1 MLEQIIDFAKTLDS
15 TAIYVFLFVIA
26 YLENV
31 VPPIPGDLPVAFVGS
46 LIAINDITFFGCVL
60 SASAGSLLGFFTMYG
75 VGRFIGLRLY
85 QDTGGTVRHKWVE
98 LTKKIFP
105 PAQMHVVKEQFS
117 RYGYW
122 LITANR
128 FLTGSRAIISIV
140 AGMSHLNVFAV
151 HLCAF
156 VSAMLWNIVLVY
168 GGYLLGSNWEK
179 LGDYISTY
187 GTILTVIVL
196 SVIALLIARAIKK
209 RRQPSSN
216 L

>member
-1 MLEQIIDFAKTLDS
+1 MLEQLIEYAKTLNS
-15 TAIYVFLFVIA
+15 TAIYAFLFVIA

-31 VPPIPGDLPVAFVGS
+31 IPPIPGDLPVAFVGS
-46 LIAINDITFFGCVL
+46 LIVFNDVTFFGCVL
-60 SASAGSLLGFFTMYG
+60 SASVGSVLGFFTMYG
-75 VGRFIGLRLY
+75 VGYFIGVQLY
-85 QDTGGTVRHKWVE
+85 GDDGSTVRHKWVE
-98 LTKKIFP
+98 LTKKVFP
-105 PAQMHVVKEQFS
+105 PEQVNAFKKRFA

-128 FLTGSRAIISIV
+128 FLAGSRAIISIA
-140 AGMSHLNVFAV
+140 AGMSHLNIFAV

-156 VSAMLWNIVLVY
+156 ISAILWNILLVY

-179 LGDYISTY
+179 LGEYLSAY
-187 GTILTVIVL
+187 GTVVTVIILFV
-196 SVIALLIARAIKK
+196 VVVYIVRAILK

>member
-1 MLEQIIDFAKTLDS
+1 MLEQVIQFARTLDS
-15 TAIYVFLFVIA
+15 TSIYLLLFAIA

-46 LIAINDITFFGCVL
+46 LIALNDMSFVGCVL
-60 SASAGSLLGFFTMYG
+60 SASVGSVLGFFTMYG
-75 VGRFIGLRLY
+75 IGRFIGFRLY
-85 QDTGGTVRHKWVE
+85 QDRGGTVRHKWVE
-98 LTKKIFP
+98 LTKKVFP
-105 PAQMHVVKEQFS
+105 PEQLDIVKSQFS
-117 RYGYW
+117 HYGYW
-122 LITANR
+122 LIVANR
-128 FLTGSRAIISIV
+128 FLTGSRAIISIA
-140 AGMSHLNVFAV
+140 AGMSHLNIAAV

-156 VSAMLWNIVLVY
+156 VSAILWNILLVY

-187 GTILTVIVL
+187 GTILTVVVLGIVI
-196 SVIALLIARAIKK
+196 VFVVRAILK

>member
-1 MLEQIIDFAKTLDS
+1 MLEQLVEFAKTLDS
-15 TAIYVFLFVIA
+15 TAIYLFLFVIA

-46 LIAINDITFFGCVL
+46 LLAFGDLTFFGCVL
-60 SASAGSLLGFFTMYG
+60 SASVGSVLGFFTMYS
-75 VGRFIGLRLY
+75 VGRFIGFRLY
-85 QDTGGTVRHKWVE
+85 EESGGAMRHKWVE

-105 PAQMHVVKEQFS
+105 PEQFAFF
-117 RYGYW
+117 REQFARFGYW
-122 LITANR
+122 LIVGNR
-128 FLTGSRAIISIV
+128 FLTGSRAIISIA
-140 AGMSHLNVFAV
+140 AGMSHLNMVAV

-156 VSAMLWNIVLVY
+156 VSAMLWNILLVY
-168 GGYLLGSNWEK
+168 GGYLLGSNWQK

-187 GTILTVIVL
+187 GTVLTIAVLAIL
-196 SVIALLIARAIKK
+196 ALLIVRAIRK